1 MASENRDIRDPGDI
15 GETIEFGRQVA
26 ALKHDLGKYVAWM
39 SANLDASCWQG
50 PVRDELIDALDRDL
64 LRTRTPAEG
73 PPEPAW
79 ELWARLASAL
89 PRPWTDTELHEVD
102 AAVAVLRGAE
112 PALRA
117 RDREALADQRGA
129 IRAAQQKIRGA
140 LQQLHRKLLQAET

>member
-1 MASENRDIRDPGDI
+1 MASENRDIRDI

-64 LRTRTPAEG
+64 LRTRTPGEG
-73 PPEPAW
+73 PPEAVW
-79 ELWARLASAL
+79 ELWDRLSAAL
-89 PRPWTDTELHEVD
+89 PQPWTEPELYEVD
-102 AAVAVLRGAE
+102 AAVAVLRQAE
-112 PALRA
+112 PALRT
-117 RDREALADQRGA
+117 RDRDLLADQREA

-140 LQQLHRKLLQAET
+140 LQQLHRRLLQSEV

>member
-1 MASENRDIRDPGDI
+1 MASEHRDNRD
-15 GETIEFGRQVA
+15 TIEFGRQVA

-50 PVRDELIDALDRDL
+50 PVRDELIDALGRDL

-79 ELWARLASAL
+79 ELWDRLSAGL
-89 PRPWTDTELHEVD
+89 PRPWTDPELHEV
-102 AAVAVLRGAE
+102 ASAVAVLRRAE

-117 RDREALADQRGA
+117 RDREALADQREA

-140 LQQLHRKLLQAET
+140 LQQLHRRLLQAET